1 MQHVNI
7 TFLYV
12 LGNHEICVIHLVAVR
27 ALLQWSGTEPTVS
40 LRYVCVAL
48 YSLQSSFVFIIH
60 NNLVRKAGKDERP

>member
-7 TFLYV
+7 TFLCV

-40 LRYVCVAL
+40 LRYVCVVL
-48 YSLQSSFVFIIH
+48 YSLQGSLVFITH